1 MSTRLPLAVTS
12 RSIAMIRRF
21 VAVLAATLAF
31 AANAQVQEIN
41 FGIIA
46 TERAGA
52 LKQMWEP
59 FLDDMSKRTGLKV
72 NGFYATDYTGII
84 EAQRFNKV
92 QVAWYGNKSA
102 IDAVDR
108 AGGEVFAQF
117 VDLDGTPG
125 YYSYLITH
133 KDSNVKT
140 LDDVM
145 KSGKSL
151 SFGIG
156 DPQSTSGTLVPTYY
170 VFTLNNLDPKTHF
183 RVMRAANHEA
193 NMLAVLNKQVDV
205 ATNNSEQLTKLKE
218 TNPEKYEQIRILWT
232 SPLIPRDPL
241 VWRKDLPADAKARIK
256 AFVVSYGKD
265 AREKE
270 ILKNMYRLAGFK
282 ESTDAQLL
290 PVRQLELYKDRKK
303 LEDDAN
309 MNEAEKKAKI
319 AAIDAQ
325 LSELAKQ
332 MGAGTLAGA
341 PKM

>member
-1 MSTRLPLAVTS
+1 MFQALKAAGAAACITLA
-12 RSIAMIRRF
+12 A
-21 VAVLAATLAF
+21 LAATPQ
-31 AANAQVQEIN
+31 AAAQTQPPREIN

-46 TERAGA
+46 TEKAGA

-59 FLDDMSKRTGLKV
+59 FLEDMAKAIGMKV
-72 NGFYATDYTGII
+72 NGFYATDYAGII

-133 KDSNVKT
+133 RDSGITSLEQVLKN
-140 LDDVM
+140 
-145 KSGKSL
+145 GKSY

-156 DPQSTSGTLVPTYY
+156 DPSSTSGTLVPGYY
-170 VFTLNNLDPKTHF
+170 VFTMNKLDPRTHF
-183 RVMRAANHEA
+183 RVVRSANHEG
-193 NMLAVLNKQVDV
+193 NFLAVLNKQVDV
-205 ATNNSEQLTKLKE
+205 ATSNSEMTEKMREKH
-218 TNPEKYEQIRILWT
+218 PERLEQIRILWT

-241 VWRKDLPADAKARIK
+241 VWRKDLPTDIK
-256 AFVVSYGKD
+256 QKIQSFVVGYGKD

-282 ESTDAQLL
+282 ASTDAQLI
-290 PVRQLELYKDRKK
+290 PIRELELARDRRKI
-303 LEDDAN
+303 EDDAN
-309 MNEAEKKAKI
+309 LSSADR
-319 AAIDAQ
+319 AARLADIDAK
-325 LSELAKQ
+325 LSALARQARK
-332 MGAGTLAGA
+332 
-341 PKM
+341 